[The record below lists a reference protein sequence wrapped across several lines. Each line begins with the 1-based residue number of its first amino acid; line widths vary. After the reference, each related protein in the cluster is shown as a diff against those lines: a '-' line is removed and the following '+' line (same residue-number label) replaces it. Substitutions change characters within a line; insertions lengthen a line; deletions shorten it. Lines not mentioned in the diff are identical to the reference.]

1 MNDINIQIDDKSYV
15 NTRDNTNKQ
24 VIKNLSLSLK
34 NNEFVCLVGHSGCG
48 KTSLLNILAGLDLD
62 FIGNMALA
70 ATQPKIGYI
79 FQTPHLLPW
88 RTVEENIRL
97 ATSCDPETLDF
108 LLDSMGLIQERNSY
122 PAHLSLGMSRRVAIA
137 RAFAADPDLLLMDEP
152 FVSLDSPTAR
162 KVRQL
167 LVNLWRKKPHNVLFV
182 THDLR
187 EAIGLADRLIFLD
200 SKPMTVLKEIPVN
213 ISREDRDNELKIEQF
228 KQQLFIDYPE
238 IHTLL

>member
-1 MNDINIQIDDKSYV
+1 MNDINVQINDKSYL
-15 NTRDNTNKQ
+15 NNADNSTKQ

-34 NNEFVCLVGHSGCG
+34 GNEFVCLVGHSGCG

-62 FIGNMALA
+62 FTGNVTLGI
-70 ATQPKIGYI
+70 TPPKIGYI
-79 FQTPHLLPW
+79 FQTPRLLPW
-88 RTVEENIRL
+88 RTVAENISL
-97 ATSCDPETLDF
+97 ATSCQPDSLDF
-108 LLDSMGLIQERNSY
+108 FLESMDLTHEKNHY
-122 PAHLSLGMSRRVAIA
+122 PAQLSLGMSRRVAIA
-137 RAFAADPDLLLMDEP
+137 RAFATNPDLLLMDEP

-167 LVNLWRKKPHNVLFV
+167 LIDLWAKRPHKVLFV

-187 EAIGLADRLIFLD
+187 EAITLADRLIFLD
-200 SKPMTVLKEIPVN
+200 SKPMTVLKEIAVTIP
-213 ISREDRDNELKIEQF
+213 RAERDNELKIEQF

>member
-1 MNDINIQIDDKSYV
+1 MNDINIQIDDKSYL
-15 NTRDNTNKQ
+15 NTSDNTSKQ

-62 FIGNMALA
+62 FTGNITLA

-88 RTVEENIRL
+88 RTVAENISL
-97 ATSCDPETLDF
+97 ATSCSTETLDS
-108 LLDSMGLIQERNSY
+108 LLNSMGLTQERNSF
-122 PAHLSLGMSRRVAIA
+122 PAQLSLGMSRRIAIA
-137 RAFAADPDLLLMDEP
+137 RAFVTDPDLLLMDEP

-162 KVRQL
+162 TVRQL
-167 LVNLWRKKPHNVLFV
+167 LLNLWNKKPHKVLFV

-187 EAIGLADRLIFLD
+187 EAISLADKLIFLD

-213 ISREDRDNELKIEQF
+213 IPREERDNELKIEQF